1 MENDDCIAIK
11 IWCTICSVKK
21 KNTILQMCFCSSD
34 NCCGGCCWWLFAEA
48 RLEIVLQWSAT
59 VAGRCLPFVH
69 PRESNLRH
77 LLIKL
82 PAGRCRPPDT
92 TNATGCSK
100 RVVCDLLFLVRAKRR
115 EWGFMIPYIPCI
127 IMIIPATHP
136 ATHPARHNPLLGLQL
151 CLHRAWAIKGA
162 GQIRPKQG
170 SWWGI

>member
-77 LLIKL
+77 LLINL
-82 PAGRCRPPDT
+82 QQEDVDRQIPPTPLDAP
-92 TNATGCSK
+92 NELSAISSFWCVLNVGMRFHDPIYPMHNHDNPSNPSSNPSSK
-100 RVVCDLLFLVRAKRR
+100 A
-115 EWGFMIPYIPCI
+115 
-127 IMIIPATHP
+127 H
-136 ATHPARHNPLLGLQL
+136 PLLGLQL
-151 CLHRAWAIKGA
+151 GLHRAWAIKGA